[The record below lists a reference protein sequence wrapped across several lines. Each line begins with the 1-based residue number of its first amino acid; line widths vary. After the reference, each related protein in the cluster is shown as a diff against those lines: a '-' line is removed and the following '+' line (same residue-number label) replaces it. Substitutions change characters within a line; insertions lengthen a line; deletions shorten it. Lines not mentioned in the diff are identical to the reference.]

1 MDKTLNKSAEPLRK
15 EKSCIRIR
23 MLQNQ
28 SFSKPICS
36 TTKCFVRS
44 FRAFM
49 KSFNELER
57 STKENIFD
65 T

>member
-1 MDKTLNKSAEPLRK
+1 MDKTLIKSAEPLRK
-15 EKSCIRIR
+15 EKSCIR